1 MMTMLDLLARPHIR
15 RTCGDEICRQAVE
28 CDTKYAFTLVTKY

>member
-1 MMTMLDLLARPHIR
+1 MMTVLDLPEQPTIR

-28 CDTKYAFTLVTKY
+28 CDTKHAFTLMTKY